1 VPASVRTA
9 REPAI
14 GNTAGV
20 KTVAGHWNLALG
32 PSTRRGLAL
41 GPDARRRIW
50 RPFGRGGAP
59 GPVHNAKSASS
70 GGHGPA
76 HNAKSASSG
85 GHNAK
90 SASSGG
96 HGPAH
101 NAKSASS
108 GGHNAKSASSGGHN
122 AKCASPLLHSRM
134 RSAGSRVLLI
144 KAKDILCVGPLLSP
158 APGEV
163 QRVTAE
169 PHRGARALAM
179 WLASRSLLPH
189 GSAEELR
196 RATAEVRC
204 TRASRRRGRGCGRRA
219 RTRYYKLKLMHIKRG
234 ALSQCAARRAPS
246 SGVTSTSRA
255 LGSVHRE

>member
-1 VPASVRTA
+1 
-9 REPAI
+9 
-14 GNTAGV
+14 
-20 KTVAGHWNLALG
+20 
-32 PSTRRGLAL
+32 
-41 GPDARRRIW
+41 
-50 RPFGRGGAP
+50 
-59 GPVHNAKSASS
+59 
-70 GGHGPA
+70 
-76 HNAKSASSG
+76 
-85 GHNAK
+85 
-90 SASSGG
+90 
-96 HGPAH
+96 
-101 NAKSASS
+101 
-108 GGHNAKSASSGGHN
+108 
-122 AKCASPLLHSRM
+122 
-134 RSAGSRVLLI
+134 
-144 KAKDILCVGPLLSP
+144 
-158 APGEV
+158 
-163 QRVTAE
+163 VTAE